1 VRLIDD
7 DRMQG
12 QDAAKTFAQ
21 ANKIG
26 WECSELTLIF
36 CSFLA
41 WFDTKA
47 ALLGRAYSMRRCLAV
62 DNSDSVLV
70 LSLRLTTSRLKAAIE
85 QTVPHAAKL
94 QSMPMAEAAVPIKT
108 LPKDHKPRSIKNR
121 LSTRPNKLVG
131 VVI

>member
-1 VRLIDD
+1 
-7 DRMQG
+7 M
-12 QDAAKTFAQ
+12 KF
-21 ANKIG
+21 
-26 WECSELTLIF
+26 IF
-36 CSFLA
+36 CSFLT
-41 WFDTKA
+41 WFDVKA
-47 ALLGRAYSMRRCLAV
+47 APRGRVYSVRRCLTV

-85 QTVPHAAKL
+85 QTEPHAAKL

-121 LSTRPNKLVG
+121 LSTRPSKLVG